1 MDGIDVNQIIN
12 LLSAEKEKTIDN
24 HKKKVIESFISGIK
38 KYGYNKPLIAPRKV
52 TWDLTS
58 HCNLLCQ
65 HCSNKERSYGDDL
78 PTESIFH
85 ILDQLHSFGIQHVS
99 YSGGEP
105 LLRPDLF
112 LILQRTKDLDMA
124 VTVATNSTL
133 IDRPAA
139 AAFHAMGIDSV
150 QTSIDGMAS
159 THDAFR
165 GVPGCFE
172 RAVTGI
178 KNLVK
183 EGITVVVTTTVTTL
197 NYAEIEQVID
207 LCVEMGAHAYVI
219 NDLIPVG
226 SGRNLLPYRLSDE
239 QYSHYSKYF
248 NERRSALKGTLDL
261 LWGGVGT
268 FPEKKLDSDRVVIQT
283 RCLACFHRFNIAS
296 DGTVQPCNLLPLD
309 AGNILEQPIEEIWT
323 HSPVFLALRD
333 RDSLQGTCG
342 TCPYRYSCGGCRAR
356 AYAIFHDF
364 LAEDPR
370 CRRWKT

>member
-1 MDGIDVNQIIN
+1 MDEIGADQIID
-12 LLSAEKEKTIDN
+12 LLSTEKEKTKDN

-58 HCNLLCQ
+58 RCNLLCK
-65 HCSNKERSYGDDL
+65 HCSNKEQSYGADL
-78 PTESIFH
+78 STESILQ
-85 ILDQLHSFGIQHVS
+85 ILDQLYSFGIQHVS

-105 LLRPDLF
+105 FLREDLF
-112 LILQRTKDLDMA
+112 PILRRTKDLGIA

-133 IDRPAA
+133 IDRASAA
-139 AAFHAMGIDSV
+139 EFHTLGIDSV
-150 QTSIDGMAS
+150 QTSIDGMAGS
-159 THDAFR
+159 HDAFR
-165 GVPGCFE
+165 GVKGCFE

-178 KNLVK
+178 KNLVE
-183 EGITVVVTTTVTTL
+183 EGITVVVTTTVTTI
-197 NYAEIEQVID
+197 NCTQIEQIID
-207 LCVEMGAHAYVI
+207 LCLEMGVHAYVI

-226 SGRNLLPYRLSDE
+226 SGRNLFPYRLSDE
-239 QYSHYSKYF
+239 QYSHYSKFF
-248 NERRSALKGTLDL
+248 NERRSALRGELDL

-268 FPEKKLDSDRVVIQT
+268 FPEKKPDSERVVIQT

-309 AGNILEQPIEEIWT
+309 AGNILTQPIEEIWT

-342 TCPYRYSCGGCRAR
+342 ACSYRYSCGGCRAR
-356 AYAIFHDF
+356 AYAVSNNF

-370 CRRWKT
+370 CQRWKT